1 MTREE
6 LIEHQREE
14 IKALKAAN
22 LDLQIHFDTM
32 KAELHDFKECT
43 IVRWPDSD
51 EIMQMAFEEGQ
62 PTEDASGYY
71 FELEEFDM
79 FIERLRHEFDKINGY
94 TPHKILQNGWKLTPL
109 EPTGIMTLVG
119 QKLRYDSVNSIG
131 EIYRQML
138 AVAPAYKED

>member
-1 MTREE
+1 MNRDE

-22 LDLQIHFDTM
+22 LDL
-32 KAELHDFKECT
+32 EGFKECT

-94 TPHKILQNGWKLTPL
+94 TPHKILQNGWKPTPL
-109 EPTGIMTLVG
+109 EPTDIMTLVG